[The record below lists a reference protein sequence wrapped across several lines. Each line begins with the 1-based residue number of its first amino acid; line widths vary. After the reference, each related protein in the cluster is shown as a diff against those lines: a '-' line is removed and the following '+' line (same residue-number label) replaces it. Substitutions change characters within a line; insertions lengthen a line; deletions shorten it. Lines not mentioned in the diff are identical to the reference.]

1 LTDPLLNRRPA
12 VDSAHNLDGS
22 HLARHLLELLDGVVE
37 DRQAIYI
44 SVPITTGKRF
54 LEWRR
59 GLGAQLAPSDEH
71 YSKEHETHVI
81 EPNQANVKPILQS
94 VRNHLRREAREG
106 VVIDPTTLQVSS
118 WTQADYYTFWT
129 TVIARYVSTAVFMN
143 GWEFSSGCTKEF
155 LAAVRAGAE
164 LLQEDLRPLNLIEGE
179 RLVRNAISALDD
191 EIIPKAPLEEALREI
206 HDASDSESYR
216 GEPH

>member
-1 LTDPLLNRRPA
+1 MLNPRAP
-12 VDSAHNLDGS
+12 VDSEDKRDGS
-22 HLARHLLELLDGVVE
+22 QLARHLLELLDGVIE

-59 GLGAQLAPSDEH
+59 GPGARLAPSDEH

-81 EPNQANVKPILQS
+81 EPNQAYVRPLIQS
-94 VRNHLRREAREG
+94 VRNHLRREGREG

-118 WTQADYYTFWT
+118 WTQADYHNFWT
-129 TVIARYVSTAVFMN
+129 TVIARRVSTVVFMN
-143 GWEFSSGCTKEF
+143 GWEYSSGCVKEF

-164 LLQEDLRPLNLIEGE
+164 LLQEDLRPLDLIEGE

-206 HDASDSESYR
+206 HDASDSASHR